1 MATLNQ
7 VANVLEKLAAYVD
20 ANEAQANTERQ
31 KKASARQA
39 EIEALAVRY
48 SAATGDEMPDAVRQ
62 KLANSDESVV
72 ALIGNIIEKSA
83 AEHVTTL
90 GGPSASREV
99 PQPRTTKEAAEA
111 AEAQFANWC
120 LS

>member
-72 ALIGNIIEKSA
+72 ALIGNIIENQFKGNARNWPFGSA
-83 AEHVTTL
+83 LGITL
-90 GGPSASREV
+90 QVAFGVAFWFTGRRQE
-99 PQPRTTKEAAEA
+99 E
-111 AEAQFANWC
+111 
-120 LS
+120 